1 MTEEEMR
8 ASPLTVDDMRESSS
22 VTHEWFLQRL
32 SGDCHPEEKMI
43 RAEYHGSSR
52 SGTIEGFCGQCG
64 KLLGVFAVARR
75 KAKS

>member
-8 ASPLTVDDMRESSS
+8 VSPLMVEDMREGSG
-22 VTHEWFLQRL
+22 VTHEWFLQKL
-32 SGDCHPEEKMI
+32 SGDCHPDEKRI
-43 RAEYHGSSR
+43 RAEYHGSST

-75 KAKS
+75 KVKP